1 MTSAAGK
8 FLEGIRVL
16 DLTRVLAGPYATMIL
31 ADLGAEVI
39 KVESL
44 EGDDTRRVGPPFVAG
59 VSAYFLS
66 VNRGKKS
73 VAVDLS
79 RPQGRAVL
87 EALAKKC
94 DVMIDNFRPGVLERL
109 GIAHARMS
117 EVNPRLVLCSIT
129 SFGNEGPM
137 RDLPAFDLVIQAWS
151 GAMSVTGESGRPPAR
166 LGIPL
171 GDLGGGLHAAIAI
184 AAALYRREKTGKGQS
199 VDLSLLDCLV
209 SMQTYLAQYHW
220 ADGRVPG
227 PQGSGHESTV
237 PYGAFRTRDGW
248 IALGVFTERFWKPF
262 CEALG
267 RPEWAADPLFAT
279 NAERLKRRAALEEML
294 TIEFLKRDTDV
305 WLQKLLVAGV
315 PAAPVLSLDETL
327 ALEQLT
333 LRKMKAAF
341 DHPEAGRVPT
351 IASPIA
357 RGAVRPAPLLGEH
370 TREVLSGVAGLAP
383 EEIAS
388 LAAAR
393 AVFCR

>member
-1 MTSAAGK
+1 MGLGANR
-8 FLEGIRVL
+8 FLEGVRVL

-39 KVESL
+39 KIESP

-73 VAVDLS
+73 VVIDLA
-79 RPQGRAVL
+79 RTEGRDAL
-87 EALAKKC
+87 AALAKKC

-109 GIAHARMS
+109 GIGHARMRA
-117 EVNPRLVLCSIT
+117 VNPRLVLCSIT

-171 GDLGGGLHAAIAI
+171 GDLGGGLHAALAI
-184 AAALYRREKTGKGQS
+184 AAALYRREKTGQGET

-227 PQGSGHESTV
+227 PQGSGHESMV

-262 CEALG
+262 CDALA
-267 RPEWAADPLFAT
+267 RPEWAADARFAT
-279 NAERLKRRAALEEML
+279 NAGRHKRRAALEEML

-327 ALEQLT
+327 ALEQLA
-333 LRKMKAAF
+333 LRKMTAAF
-341 DHPEAGRVPT
+341 DHPEAGRVLT
-351 IASPIA
+351 LASPVT
-357 RGAVRPAPLLGEH
+357 RGPVRPAPLLGEH
-370 TREVLSGVAGLAP
+370 SREVLVGAAGFSP
-383 EEIAS
+383 SEIDA
-388 LAAAR
+388 LAASR